1 MRRNPSASRSLSS
14 ILGLGALSL
23 VATCAGPAA
32 WAADTLAV
40 GVQAPITGQYANEGQ
55 GIADAVKLLVKQQN
69 AKGGLLG
76 QQLEVKVCDD
86 QGQAAPA
93 AICARQ
99 LVNDKVFAVI
109 GSYTSG
115 AALAAQSLYARAKVI
130 QTSDGTSDE
139 LTSKGVKTFFR
150 NAPPNSAE
158 AIFTARY
165 FKDKGYKKVAIV
177 TDHSSFATGLA
188 DAVAAEVKKAGGKVV
203 DKSFIDAGSQNYTPV
218 LTKLKGLK
226 PDVVYFSGYYND
238 GGLIKA
244 QMTQLGIDAPFVG
257 GDANQ
262 NVAFAK
268 VAGDA
273 VTGATI
279 INVPAPADLSYP
291 AAKQFLVDFQKEYG
305 HEPPSIFTL
314 TNADGLRAVIA
325 TAEKVKSVKPDVLI
339 PALHQMK
346 DFEGLTGTFSWD
358 EKGERIGSPF
368 VAFNVKPDG
377 GYTIVYPPAAVK
389 Q

>member
-1 MRRNPSASRSLSS
+1 MRHTLPTTFKPLLRLGVLALAAVSL
-14 ILGLGALSL
+14 
-23 VATCAGPAA
+23 PAF
-32 WAADTLAV
+32 AADTLKI

-76 QQLEVKVCDD
+76 QQIEVKVCDD
-86 QGQAAPA
+86 QGEAAPA
-93 AICARQ
+93 AICGRQ
-99 LVNDKVFAVI
+99 LINDGVFAVI

-115 AALAAQSLYARAKVI
+115 AALAAQALYARANVI

-139 LTSKGVKTFFR
+139 LTSKGFKTFFR

-158 AIFTARY
+158 AVFTAQF
-165 FKDKGYKKVAIV
+165 FKDKGYERIAVI

-188 DAVAAEVKKAGGKVV
+188 DAVVSEIKKAGGKVL
-203 DKSFIDAGSQNYTPV
+203 DKVFIDAGSQNYTPV
-218 LTKLKGLK
+218 LTKLKSLD
-226 PDVVYFSGYYND
+226 PQVIYFSGYYND

-244 QMTQLGIDAPFVG
+244 QMAQLGIKAAFVG

-268 VAGDA
+268 IAGNA
-273 VTGATI
+273 AAGATI
-279 INVPAPADLSYP
+279 INVPAPADLPYP
-291 AAKQFLVDFQKEYG
+291 AAKQFLSEFKEAYG

-314 TNADGLRAVIA
+314 TNADGLRAIIA

-339 PALHQMK
+339 PALHKLK
-346 DFEGLTGTFSWD
+346 DFQGLTGTFSWD
-358 EKGERIGSPF
+358 DKGERIGSPF
-368 VAFNVKPDG
+368 VAFDITPEG
-377 GYTIVYPPAAVK
+377 GYKIIYPPSAVK
-389 Q
+389 SGS

>member
-1 MRRNPSASRSLSS
+1 MNHNLTISRL
-14 ILGLGALSL
+14 LRPTLRLGA
-23 VATCAGPAA
+23 VALAVACVPAF
-32 WAADTLAV
+32 AADPLLV

-115 AALAAQSLYARAKVI
+115 AALAAQSLYARANVI

-158 AIFTARY
+158 AIFTAQY

-188 DAVAAEVKKAGGKVV
+188 DAVASEVKKAGGEVINKV
-203 DKSFIDAGSQNYTPV
+203 FIDAGSQNYTPV
-218 LTKLKGLK
+218 LTKLKGLN
-226 PDVVYFSGYYND
+226 PDVIYFSGYYND

-244 QMTQLGIDAPFVG
+244 QMAQLGINAPFVG

-268 VAGDA
+268 IAGDA
-273 VTGATI
+273 ITGATI

-291 AAKQFLVDFQKEYG
+291 AAKQFLTDYQQAYG
-305 HEPPSIFTL
+305 HVPPSIFTL

-339 PALHQMK
+339 PALHQLK

-358 EKGERIGSPF
+358 AKGERTGSPF
-368 VAFNVKPDG
+368 VAFNVNPDG
-377 GYTIVYPPAAVK
+377 SYKIVYPPAAAK
-389 Q
+389 

>member
-1 MRRNPSASRSLSS
+1 MRHLSKT
-14 ILGLGALSL
+14 ILLTL
-23 VATCAGPAA
+23 ATAGPCLAA
-32 WAADTLAV
+32 SQAFAASPIKI

-55 GIADAVKLLVKQQN
+55 GIADAVKLLVKQTN

-76 QQLEVKVCDD
+76 HPLDVKVCDD
-86 QGQAAPA
+86 QGEAAAA

-99 LVNDKVFAVI
+99 LVNDGVLAVV

-115 AALAAQSLYARAKVI
+115 AALAAEPIYARANVI

-139 LTSKGVKTFFR
+139 LTAHGFKTFFR

-158 AIFTARY
+158 ALFTAGY
-165 FKDKGYKKVAIV
+165 FKAVGDKRIAVV

-188 DAVAAEVKKAGGKVV
+188 DAVVADAKKDGIDVL
-203 DKSFIDAGSQNYTPV
+203 DKAYISAGSQNYTPV
-218 LTKLKGLK
+218 LTKLNALH
-226 PDVVYFSGYYND
+226 PQVVYFSGYYTD

-244 QMTQLGIDAPFVG
+244 QMAQLGMKAKFVG

-268 VAGDA
+268 IAGNAAAGA
-273 VTGATI
+273 VI
-279 INVPAPADLSYP
+279 INVPAPQDLPYP
-291 AAKQFLVDFQKEYG
+291 AAKEFLTQFKAAYG

-314 TNADGLRAVIA
+314 TNADGFRAVLY
-325 TAEKVKSVKPDVLI
+325 TAEKIKSVEPAKLI
-339 PALHQMK
+339 PALHQLK
-346 DFEGLTGTFSWD
+346 DFEGLTGTFSWNAV
-358 EKGERIGSPF
+358 GERTGSPY
-368 VAFNVKPDG
+368 VAFEVTPSG
-377 GYTIVYPPAAVK
+377 GYKITYPPAAVT

>member
-1 MRRNPSASRSLSS
+1 MSAIRSISMHFKPLARAGV
-14 ILGLGALSL
+14 LALAAASL
-23 VATCAGPAA
+23 TGYAA
-32 WAADTLAV
+32 EPLVV

-55 GIADAVKLLVKQQN
+55 GISDAVKLLVKQQN

-76 QQLEVKVCDD
+76 HMLDVKICDD

-99 LVNDKVFAVI
+99 LVNDGAFAVI

-115 AALAAQSLYARAKVI
+115 AALAAQPVYARANVI

-139 LTSKGVKTFFR
+139 LTAKGFKTFFR
-150 NAPPNSAE
+150 NAPPNSSE

-165 FKDKGYKKVAIV
+165 FKAKGYQKVAIV

-188 DAVAAEVKKAGGKVV
+188 DAVASEVKKSGGQVLDKV
-203 DKSFIDAGSQNYTPV
+203 FIDAGSQNYTPV
-218 LTKLKGLK
+218 LTKLKGLN
-226 PDVVYFSGYYND
+226 PQVIYFSGYYND

-244 QMTQLGIDAPFVG
+244 QMTQLGINAPFVG

-268 VAGDA
+268 IAGKA
-273 VTGATI
+273 GTGATI
-279 INVPAPADLSYP
+279 INVPAPADLPYP
-291 AAKQFLVDFQKEYG
+291 AAKQFLTEFQQAYG

-314 TNADGLRAVIA
+314 TNADGLRAIIA
-325 TAEKVKSVKPDVLI
+325 TAERIKSVKPDALI
-339 PALHQMK
+339 PALHQLK
-346 DFEGLTGTFSWD
+346 DFQGLTGEFSWD
-358 EKGERIGSPF
+358 TKGERIGSPF
-368 VAFNVKPDG
+368 VAFDITADG
-377 GYTIVYPPAAVK
+377 SYKIVYPSAAVK
-389 Q
+389 

>member
-1 MRRNPSASRSLSS
+1 MSAFRSMSTGFGPWLKLSV
-14 ILGLGALSL
+14 LALAAAAS
-23 VATCAGPAA
+23 TAG
-32 WAADTLAV
+32 AADALIV

-76 QQLEVKVCDD
+76 RMLEVKVCDD

-115 AALAAQSLYARAKVI
+115 AALAAQSLYARADVI

-139 LTSKGVKTFFR
+139 LTAKGVKTFFR

-158 AIFTARY
+158 AVFTAQY
-165 FKDKGYKKVAIV
+165 FKSKGYQKIAIV

-188 DAVAAEVKKAGGKVV
+188 DAVASEIKKAGGEVIEKV
-203 DKSFIDAGSQNYTPV
+203 FIDAGSQNYTPV
-218 LTKLKGLK
+218 LTKLKGQN
-226 PDVVYFSGYYND
+226 PQVIYFSGYYND

-244 QMTQLGIDAPFVG
+244 QMAQLGIDAPFVG

-268 VAGDA
+268 IAGKA

-279 INVPAPADLSYP
+279 VNVPAPADLPYP
-291 AAKQFLVDFQKEYG
+291 AAKQFLVEYKNAYG
-305 HEPPSIFTL
+305 NEPPSIFTL
-314 TNADGLRAVIA
+314 TNADGLRAIIA

-339 PALHQMK
+339 PALHELK
-346 DFEGLTGTFSWD
+346 DFQGLTGQFSWD
-358 EKGERIGSPF
+358 AKGERTGSPF
-368 VAFNVKPDG
+368 VAFDVNADG
-377 GYTIVYPPAAVK
+377 SYKIVYPPSAVK
-389 Q
+389 

>member
-1 MRRNPSASRSLSS
+1 MRHLSKTM
-14 ILGLGALSL
+14 LF
-23 VATCAGPAA
+23 
-32 WAADTLAV
+32 TLAAAGTCLAASQAFAASPIKI

-55 GIADAVKLLVKQQN
+55 GIADAVKLLAKQTN

-76 QQLEVKVCDD
+76 HPLDVKVCDD
-86 QGQAAPA
+86 QGEAAAA

-99 LVNDKVFAVI
+99 LVNDGVLAVI

-115 AALAAQSLYARAKVI
+115 AALAAEPIYARANVI

-139 LTSKGVKTFFR
+139 LTAHGFKTFFR

-158 AIFTARY
+158 ALFTAGY
-165 FKDKGYKKVAIV
+165 FKAVGDKRIAVV

-188 DAVAAEVKKAGGKVV
+188 DAVVADAKQDGIDVLDKAYI
-203 DKSFIDAGSQNYTPV
+203 SAGSQNYTPV
-218 LTKLKGLK
+218 LTKLNALH
-226 PDVVYFSGYYND
+226 PQVVYFSGYYTD

-244 QMTQLGIDAPFVG
+244 QMAQLGMKAKFVG

-268 VAGDA
+268 IAGNAAAGA
-273 VTGATI
+273 VI
-279 INVPAPADLSYP
+279 INVPAPQDLPYP
-291 AAKQFLVDFQKEYG
+291 AAKEFLTQFKAAYG

-314 TNADGLRAVIA
+314 TNADGFRAILH
-325 TAEKVKSVKPDVLI
+325 TAEKFKSVQPAKLI
-339 PALHQMK
+339 PALHQLK
-346 DFEGLTGTFSWD
+346 DFKGLTGTFSWNAV
-358 EKGERIGSPF
+358 GERTGSPY
-368 VAFNVKPDG
+368 VAFEVTSSG
-377 GYTIVYPPAAVK
+377 GYKITYPPAAVT